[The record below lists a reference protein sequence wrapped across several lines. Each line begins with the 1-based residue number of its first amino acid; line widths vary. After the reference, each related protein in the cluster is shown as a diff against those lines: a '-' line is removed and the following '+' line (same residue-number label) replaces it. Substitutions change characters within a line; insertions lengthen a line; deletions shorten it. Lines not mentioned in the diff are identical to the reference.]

1 MYIAHGT
8 VLDEFHKGS
17 TRLHMDLTD
26 AINVMLWAADLSDG
40 NPGYAEWTM
49 FGPTAAPLINKFL
62 EENYFD
68 GPSDPIHSQQIY
80 LTPSML
86 SRLENEY
93 HVKPFII
100 KQYPG
105 DAVVIP
111 AGCPHQVRSLSQA
124 RATKHIIESDHL
136 ATGRQL
142 CGCNEDCNRFRFRR
156 KSCTNCAC
164 HGWLPNPSVGHEI
177 GR

>member
-8 VLDEFHKGS
+8 VQDEFHKGS
-17 TRLHMDLTD
+17 TRIHVDLTD
-26 AINVMLWAADLSDG
+26 ALNVMLWAANLSDG
-40 NPGYAEWTM
+40 SSGYAEWTI
-49 FGPTAAPLINKFL
+49 FERAAAPLINKFL

-80 LTPSML
+80 LTPAML
-86 SRLENEY
+86 SHLEKEY

-111 AGCPHQVRSLSQA
+111 AGCPHQVRSLSTVNRGQ
-124 RATKHIIESDHL
+124 RIIS
-136 ATGRQL
+136 TCCYRSPTVPMQ
-142 CGCNEDCNRFRFRR
+142 
-156 KSCTNCAC
+156 
-164 HGWLPNPSVGHEI
+164 
-177 GR
+177 